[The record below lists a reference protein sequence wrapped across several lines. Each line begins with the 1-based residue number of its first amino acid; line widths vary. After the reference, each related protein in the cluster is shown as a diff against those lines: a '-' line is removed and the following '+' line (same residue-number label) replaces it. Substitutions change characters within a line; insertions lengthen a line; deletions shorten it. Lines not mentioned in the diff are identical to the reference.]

1 LRKGY
6 EAVIV
11 LEIIVISATLAAIAL
26 LFCNQVMVQVLEYR
40 FYRDNGGDFT
50 VDSGIDRLKVDQ
62 KIHVRDLNLT
72 NWQRLYIFRPIFILS
87 VGWMLGFMIW
97 SLL

>member
-1 LRKGY
+1 M
-6 EAVIV
+6 IV
-11 LEIIVISATLAAIAL
+11 LEIIVISATLAAMAL
-26 LFCNQVMVQVLEYR
+26 LFCNQIMVQILEHR
-40 FYRDNGGDFT
+40 FYRENGGDFT
-50 VDSGIDRLKVDQ
+50 VDSGIDRLRVDQ
-62 KIHVRDLNLT
+62 KIHVRGLNLT